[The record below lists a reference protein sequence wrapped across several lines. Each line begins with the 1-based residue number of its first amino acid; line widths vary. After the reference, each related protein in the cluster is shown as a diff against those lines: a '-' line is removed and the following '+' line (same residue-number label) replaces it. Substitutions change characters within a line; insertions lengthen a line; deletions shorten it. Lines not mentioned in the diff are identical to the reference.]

1 MWATNRSRAP
11 QISRS
16 DLAPPSWQNSM
27 ATNCPQLL
35 NPRACR
41 SALCLWAA
49 VSKPVREMSCKICEK
64 MLHTLFK
71 AESSSDSLVFS
82 NSTYQRLSAFFFP
95 QALST
100 ADLIWTKMIVD
111 TSYQQPS
118 INCCGGPDNKN
129 IAKTKAPAGIYV
141 ELEFNGDGQHGACN
155 LRISEKAVGKE
166 GRQS

>member
-1 MWATNRSRAP
+1 AASPP

-41 SALCLWAA
+41 SALCLRAA

-71 AESSSDSLVFS
+71 AESSSDSLVFP

-95 QALST
+95 AALST
-100 ADLIWTKMIVD
+100 AELIWTRMDNAVRSMPRTGASKSRRQRTRQHFAVLNCRRER
-111 TSYQQPS
+111 TCPS
-118 INCCGGPDNKN
+118 KRHRSCEQ
-129 IAKTKAPAGIYV
+129 YRRV
-141 ELEFNGDGQHGACN
+141 
-155 LRISEKAVGKE
+155 V
-166 GRQS
+166 